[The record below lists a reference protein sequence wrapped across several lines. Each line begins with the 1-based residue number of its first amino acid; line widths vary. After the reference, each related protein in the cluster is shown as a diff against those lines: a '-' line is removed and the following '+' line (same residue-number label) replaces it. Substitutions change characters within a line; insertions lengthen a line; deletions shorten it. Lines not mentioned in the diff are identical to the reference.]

1 MIFPTEAGKI
11 RFRTNCSEKPA
22 FEGEKTLKNGNLQK
36 EKRGD
41 CSVGEKCGIGS
52 GNRLFPQVNA
62 FHTKEQK
69 FLKEENAYE

>member
-1 MIFPTEAGKI
+1 M
-11 RFRTNCSEKPA
+11 
-22 FEGEKTLKNGNLQK
+22 KNGNLQK

-52 GNRLFPQVNA
+52 GNRLFLQEDA

-69 FLKEENAYE
+69 FLKEEKAYE